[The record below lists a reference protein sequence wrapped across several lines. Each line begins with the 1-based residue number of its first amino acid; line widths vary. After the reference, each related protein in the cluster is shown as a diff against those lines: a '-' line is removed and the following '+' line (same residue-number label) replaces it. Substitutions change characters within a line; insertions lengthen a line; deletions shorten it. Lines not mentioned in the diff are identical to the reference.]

1 MQAKKD
7 KYLWTDETK
16 MSLHQNDLRTKVWIR
31 RETTHD
37 QKYVTSSVEHG
48 GSSVIA

>member
-1 MQAKKD
+1 MQARKD
-7 KYLWTDETK
+7 KHLWTDETK

-37 QKYVTSSVEHG
+37 VTSSVKHG